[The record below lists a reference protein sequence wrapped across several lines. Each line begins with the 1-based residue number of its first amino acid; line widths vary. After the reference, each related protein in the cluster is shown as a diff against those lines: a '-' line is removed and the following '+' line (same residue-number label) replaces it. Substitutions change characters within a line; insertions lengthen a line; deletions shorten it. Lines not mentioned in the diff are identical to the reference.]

1 MRPSPIA
8 PTHSPVDGH
17 VVGLH
22 VLAVVKSAARNRGG
36 YGSPS
41 KNVCPDIRPGTGW
54 PCRRVVVL
62 YGGLGAPS
70 ALVSGVVVTTYT
82 PTHPGGRCSLR
93 HPHCRIGPWSSGDGW
108 PFAQV

>member
-1 MRPSPIA
+1 MARQGLASSFASGTAREEVLVRPSPIA

-41 KNVCPDIRPGTGW
+41 KNVCPDIHIIGVSDEKRE
-54 PCRRVVVL
+54 RRRQKK
-62 YGGLGAPS
+62 YS
-70 ALVSGVVVTTYT
+70 K
-82 PTHPGGRCSLR
+82 R
-93 HPHCRIGPWSSGDGW
+93 
-108 PFAQV
+108 Q